1 MKIRKPNDDQDF
13 YTLKV
18 LAFGQ
23 DADILTGDLPDDK
36 RVEIALTKFSQEK
49 IESILAYTREMIE
62 MNESL
67 LASPVCDVMYIEYI
81 TDDKMTL
88 GAFLETIIFA
98 CEKGLVMP
106 S

>member
-1 MKIRKPNDDQDF
+1 MKMKKPNNDQDF
-13 YTLKV
+13 FTLKV

-23 DADILTGDLPDDK
+23 DADVLTGNLPDDK
-36 RVEIALTKFSQEK
+36 RVEMALAKLSQEE
-49 IESILAYTREMIE
+49 IESILVCAREMVE

-67 LASPVCDVMYIEYI
+67 LASPVCDVIHIEYI
-81 TDDKMTL
+81 EDNEMTL

>member
-1 MKIRKPNDDQDF
+1 MKIQKPSDDQDF
-13 YTLKV
+13 FTLKV

-23 DADILTGDLPDDK
+23 DADILTGKFADDK
-36 RVEIALTKFSQEK
+36 RVEIALSKLSQEE
-49 IESILAYTREMIE
+49 IESILSCAREMVE
-62 MNESL
+62 MNEPL
-67 LASPVCDVMYIEYI
+67 LASPVCEVMYIEYI
-81 TDDKMTL
+81 KDYEMTL

>member
-13 YTLKV
+13 FTLKV

-36 RVEIALTKFSQEK
+36 RVEVVLAKLSQEE
-49 IESILAYTREMIE
+49 IESVLVCAREMVE
-62 MNESL
+62 LNESL
-67 LASPVCDVMYIEYI
+67 LASPVCDMMYIEYI
-81 TDDKMTL
+81 KDDKMTL
-88 GAFLETIIFA
+88 GTFLETIIFA